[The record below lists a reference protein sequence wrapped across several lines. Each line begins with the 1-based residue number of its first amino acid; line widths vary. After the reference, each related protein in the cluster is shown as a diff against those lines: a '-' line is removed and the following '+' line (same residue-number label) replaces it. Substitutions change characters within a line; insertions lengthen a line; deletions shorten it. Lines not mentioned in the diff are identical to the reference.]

1 MSKTVTG
8 HGATSQ
14 AKKSAKA
21 QFNPEIY
28 RFKKPEYNAQQELF
42 KQQFYE
48 HNKANKSKINKQLV
62 EQTYLQVLNRFEKEK
77 KVSISVRNFEL
88 VYFAV
93 KQKDCLFA
101 ANLVKICYANGFMFV

>member
-1 MSKTVTG
+1 MSKTVAG
-8 HGATSQ
+8 RVAGSKV
-14 AKKSAKA
+14 KKTDKGL
-21 QFNPEIY
+21 FNPEIY

-77 KVSISVRNFEL
+77 KVSNKVQ
-88 VYFAV
+88 V
-93 KQKDCLFA
+93 
-101 ANLVKICYANGFMFV
+101 